1 LKETGTKGIKV
12 GLAPPDCQ
20 KFMLNLCYPN
30 PLTYKHK
37 EKHTEKHNNSKHLSA
52 LPCSAPIMEE
62 EKTAS
67 VKSFKTI

>member
-37 EKHTEKHNNSKHLSA
+37 EKHNNSKHLSA
-52 LPCSAPIMEE
+52 LLCSAPIMEE